1 MSYGSVAYKSA
12 QLNIGYWLFFIF
24 LQCSYGLNDNQSW
37 TKISFEKKLPHSL
50 KFELAQGLRLKGQLS
65 KYNQAFFELSLAY
78 KDSNG
83 LRINIPYRYTIFED
97 KIKHR
102 LSFGAIYQ
110 YSFEPVSLK
119 YHIKFYRLYENGESD
134 GEDGAPLGD
143 LIRNK
148 FTIKYKSG
156 KKINPYIS
164 GELFHLYNKD
174 NKSLD
179 EFRASLG
186 IEVDLPKKNSIN
198 FFYIFKK
205 EGIANPD
212 LNEINVINVIGMSYI
227 SKI

>member
-1 MSYGSVAYKSA
+1 M
-12 QLNIGYWLFFIF
+12 
-24 LQCSYGLNDNQSW
+24 LQCSYGVDDNQSW
-37 TKISFEKKLPHSL
+37 AKVSFEKKLPHSFKL
-50 KFELAQGLRLKGQLS
+50 ELAQGLRLKGQPS
-65 KYNQAFFELSLAY
+65 TFNQAFFEVSLSY

-119 YHIKFYRLYENGESD
+119 YHLKFYRLYENGESD

-164 GELFHLYNKD
+164 GGLFNLYNTD
-174 NKSLD
+174 NNPLD
-179 EFRASLG
+179 EFRASFG
-186 IEVDLPKKNSIN
+186 IEVDLPRKNSIKI
-198 FFYIFKK
+198 FYIFKK
-205 EGIANPD
+205 EDIAKLNPD
-212 LNEINVINVIGMSYI
+212 EINVFGISYRI
-227 SKI
+227 KL

>member
-1 MSYGSVAYKSA
+1 MKLYIVYYLLFLLAQCLNGS
-12 QLNIGYWLFFIF
+12 
-24 LQCSYGLNDNQSW
+24 DNHQSW
-37 TKISFEKKLPHSL
+37 TKVSLDKKIPFSL
-50 KFELAQGLRLKGQLS
+50 KLQLAQGLRLKDYVS
-65 KYNQAFFELSLAY
+65 TFNQAFFELSLSY

-102 LSFGAIYQ
+102 LSFGASYQ
-110 YSFEPVSLK
+110 YSIKPISLK
-119 YHIKFYRLYENGESD
+119 YRIKFYRLYENGESL
-134 GEDGAPLGD
+134 GEDGETLGD

-164 GELFHLYNKD
+164 GELFHLYNTG
-174 NKSLD
+174 NKPFY
-179 EFRASLG
+179 EYRASFG
-186 IEVDLPKKNSIN
+186 IEIDLPRKNSIN

-205 EGIANPD
+205 EGIANSH
-212 LNEINVINVIGMSYI
+212 LNEINVIGLNYI